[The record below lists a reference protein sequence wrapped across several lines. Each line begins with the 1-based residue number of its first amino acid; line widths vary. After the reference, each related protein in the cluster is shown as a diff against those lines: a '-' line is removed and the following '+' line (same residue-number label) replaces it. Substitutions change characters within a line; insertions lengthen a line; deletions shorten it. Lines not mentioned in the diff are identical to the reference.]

1 MNMFVTVADIVIV
14 VVVAALVVYLCHL
27 GNFVCFSFSVCLFVF
42 FSKLA
47 KNNFDSF
54 ATCS

>member
-1 MNMFVTVADIVIV
+1 MNMFVTVAVIVIV
-14 VVVAALVVYLCHL
+14 VALVVYLCHL
-27 GNFVCFSFSVCLFVF
+27 GNFVCVSFLYLFVCV

-47 KNNFDSF
+47 KNNFDSL